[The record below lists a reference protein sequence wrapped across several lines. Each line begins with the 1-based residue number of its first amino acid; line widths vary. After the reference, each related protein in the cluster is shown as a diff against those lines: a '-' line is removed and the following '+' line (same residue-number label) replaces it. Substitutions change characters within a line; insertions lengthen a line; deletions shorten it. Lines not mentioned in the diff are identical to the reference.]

1 MLFAFIP
8 LCFPLASTLL
18 CVTQTGILLLSVCLC
33 VCVCVCVGVCVYE
46 SVCVCEDV
54 LSHWL
59 MAVRY

>member
-1 MLFAFIP
+1 MFSSGEHFTVRDTDGN
-8 LCFPLASTLL
+8 LAAK
-18 CVTQTGILLLSVCLC
+18 CVSVCVC